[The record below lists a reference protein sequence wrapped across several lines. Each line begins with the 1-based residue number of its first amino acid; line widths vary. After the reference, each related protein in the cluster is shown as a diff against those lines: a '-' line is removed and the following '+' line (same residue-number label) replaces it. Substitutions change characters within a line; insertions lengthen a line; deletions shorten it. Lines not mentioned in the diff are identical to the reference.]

1 MSRCLRRLVVL
12 ARWPAHGRCKRR
24 LAASCGSSRQAA
36 AMQKRLT
43 WHTIHSAGLGA
54 HQAEAEL
61 LLAAA
66 GLGPRALRRWRQQ
79 LGSTTTPL
87 QLTLQ
92 GGGTL
97 GCRMQRQWQRGF
109 TAGCQQVVLIGSDL
123 PGLEPGDLKQAFALL
138 EHNPLVL
145 GPASDGGYW
154 LIGLNRVGFDRCG
167 AALMSGIAWGSD
179 QVLGSTLA
187 AAANLQ
193 LPVALLRE
201 QSDLDRRA
209 ALEPWLLR
217 AKGSR

>member
-1 MSRCLRRLVVL
+1 M
-12 ARWPAHGRCKRR
+12 ATIDGE
-24 LAASCGSSRQAA
+24 
-36 AMQKRLT
+36 LT
-43 WHTIHSAGLGA
+43 PSL
-54 HQAEAEL
+54 E
-61 LLAAA
+61 
-66 GLGPRALRRWRQQ
+66 ALRQ
-79 LGSTTTPL
+79 LS
-87 QLTLQ
+87 
-92 GGGTL
+92 
-97 GCRMQRQWQRGF
+97 
-109 TAGCQQVVLIGSDL
+109 VDL
-123 PGLEPGDLKQAFALL
+123 AHVRLEIQDQDLA
-138 EHNPLVL
+138 NVR
-145 GPASDGGYW
+145 W